1 MKIPTALAL
10 LIISGLPVSA
20 VGPILVDFGVS
31 TKPTEVSD
39 GITWNNVDEKNQ
51 RNLTNLMLVDATGV
65 PSGIRLEVVS
75 PFAGANQ
82 YGAKGEA
89 VSYPLNA
96 IVDSLFGNVEMFG
109 KLENVTPAI
118 RLSGL
123 KPDAKYKLSFFASR
137 MGADDDRSTRYTV
150 TGGASAFVDL
160 NAANNRDKIVM
171 VEQVIPAEDGTLTIS
186 LTPAPTNN
194 NKHHFTYLSV
204 LEIEVER

>member
-10 LIISGLPVSA
+10 LMIGALPA
-20 VGPILVDFGVS
+20 LAIGPILVDFGVS
-31 TKPTEVSD
+31 AKPTEVTD

-51 RNLTNLMLVDATGV
+51 RNLANMLLVDATGV
-65 PSGIRLEVVS
+65 PSDIRLEIVS
-75 PFAGANQ
+75 PFGGANQ
-82 YGAKGEA
+82 YGAKGET

-96 IVDSLFGNVEMFG
+96 VVDSLFGNVEMFG
-109 KLENVTPAI
+109 KLENVTPVI

-150 TGGASAFVDL
+150 TGASSAFVDL
-160 NAANNRDKIVM
+160 NAANNREKIVM
-171 VEQVIPAEDGTLTIS
+171 VEQSVPSADGTLTIS

-204 LEIEVER
+204 LEIELLR